1 MIWEMN
7 KTILVT
13 RPRYDD
19 TTAYLNKWAGLVKE
33 FAEER
38 GCRVLDLDGEKANRA
53 EFESYAKKHR
63 PNFFFFNGHG
73 SDEAVTGDQEKD
85 LLLHKVNDNFCTGA
99 IVYIRSC
106 NAGGTLANSLVAK
119 GTKACIGYTTKF
131 GFIRIVAYS
140 TKPLE
145 DPMARIFLEPSN
157 LIATGILK
165 GNTAAEAHRKAIKE
179 MSKSFFMMLS
189 SQGKFD
195 QNALLVMSS
204 NLRGQKLIGD
214 SSAVI

>member
-106 NAGGTLANSLVAK
+106 NAGGK
-119 GTKACIGYTTKF
+119 H
-131 GFIRIVAYS
+131 
-140 TKPLE
+140 TKP
-145 DPMARIFLEPSN
+145 N
-157 LIATGILK
+157 
-165 GNTAAEAHRKAIKE
+165 
-179 MSKSFFMMLS
+179 
-189 SQGKFD
+189 
-195 QNALLVMSS
+195 
-204 NLRGQKLIGD
+204 
-214 SSAVI
+214 